1 MALSFTLLWTEIDD
15 CDTDNWGT
23 DPSIGLDTDFQFEG
37 TGCQGMDV
45 DIETHVAKSADFT
58 ATDMSGDTIFC
69 VLNCFTSATLDI
81 KANGGMGIGVE
92 DSTGS
97 QDIWYVGGS
106 DTYLGGWRGFAASL
120 DPGGNNPPDVDGGC
134 DYTDITNVLV
144 RWKCTAKSKLTNNCY
159 WDFFRRVADNS
170 PAFRIFGT
178 NTTTDL
184 GWSEIAD
191 LDETNTAGLFQRT
204 PGGYECLAP
213 FAIGDAAGTNT
224 TAFTEAQGEFVIWKD
239 LPVYQHYGVFIQGN
253 GTGTTD
259 VTLGNVVG
267 TGDDRQGLL
276 GGTITTAGPGWNWD
290 SSTDIADLD
299 GVNLY
304 GVSMVGADE
313 GVSLDDGNKTVVISA
328 QFVNCGAV
336 QTGGTND
343 GAEMLNFFI
352 IDPNG
357 TTNNYGL
364 QFDQT
369 PSVGVMATNVK
380 QGNFI
385 TSGTPATQYMVH
397 FPESSD
403 YTVSFVD
410 MQVFGTF
417 TSGTLWHGI
426 NTGTDADVTV
436 NATGVTNFTTAEFS
450 STDVTGPDTGSVT
463 VSASVNVI
471 FEAVDTTDVAIENVL
486 VSAYKV
492 SDDTEITNTTT
503 NASGLVSTTYS
514 GATPVDIYY
523 RYRKSST
530 GATKYVNLSGFATIE
545 SGTGVT
551 VKRNMSVDP
560 NADPS
565 I

>member
-23 DPSIGLDTDFQFEG
+23 DASIGLDTDFHFEG
-37 TGCQGMDV
+37 SGCQAMDV
-45 DIETHVAKSADFT
+45 DIETHVAKSADF
-58 ATDMSGDTIFC
+58 ASTDMAGDTIFC
-69 VLNCFTSATLDI
+69 VMNCFTSATLDT
-81 KANGGMGIGVE
+81 KAAGGMGIGVE

-144 RWKCTAKSKLTNNCY
+144 RWKCTAKSKLTDNCY

-178 NTTTDL
+178 NTTADL

-204 PGGYECLAP
+204 VGGYEVLAP
-213 FAIGDAAGTNT
+213 FAIGDSAGTNT
-224 TAFTEAQGEFVIWKD
+224 TAFTEAQGEFLIWKD
-239 LPVYQHYGVFIQGN
+239 VPVYQHYGIFVQGN

-259 VTLGNVVG
+259 VTIGSVVG
-267 TGDDRQGLL
+267 SGDDRQGVL
-276 GGTITTAGPGWNWD
+276 GGTITTAGAGWSWD

-299 GVNLY
+299 SVNLY
-304 GVSMVGADE
+304 GTSFVGADE
-313 GVSLDDGNKTVVISA
+313 GISLDDGNKTTVVSC

-336 QTGGTND
+336 QTGGTNN
-343 GAEMLNFFI
+343 GSEILNTFF

-369 PSVGVMATNVK
+369 PSVGVMTTNVK
-380 QGNFI
+380 QCNFI
-385 TSGTPATQYMVH
+385 TSGTPTTQYMVH
-397 FPESSD
+397 FPYSGD
-403 YTVSFVD
+403 YSVGFTD
-410 MQVFGTF
+410 MQVFGSF
-417 TSGTLWHGI
+417 VSGTLWHGI

-436 NATGVTNFTTAEFS
+436 NASGTTNFTTAEFS

-463 VSASVNVI
+463 VDVSVDVTITVVDEAGDPIATAQTSVYLSA
-471 FEAVDTTDVAIENVL
+471 
-486 VSAYKV
+486 
-492 SDDTEITNTTT
+492 DDTQVMNTDTNGSGVAT
-503 NASGLVSTTYS
+503 ASFSGSTPAACYIR
-514 GATPVDIYY
+514 V
-523 RYRKSST
+523 RKGSS
-530 GATKYVNLSGFATIE
+530 GATKYFPASTSGTIA
-545 SGTGVT
+545 SGTGLTTT
-551 VKRNMSVDP
+551 VVLREDTINST
-560 NADPS
+560 
-565 I
+565 